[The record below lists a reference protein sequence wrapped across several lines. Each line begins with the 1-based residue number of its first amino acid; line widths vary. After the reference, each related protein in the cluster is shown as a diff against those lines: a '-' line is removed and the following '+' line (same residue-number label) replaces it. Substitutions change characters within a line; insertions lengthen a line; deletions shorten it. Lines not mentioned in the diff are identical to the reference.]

1 MIMYKLIILIF
12 LLLPFSVK
20 AIGLSIS
27 PSSLDIIS
35 PDIKEYNLNIKNISK
50 EPIISHI
57 QVDEYSDN
65 IILNNSEI
73 QLLPEQVTQIKI
85 KTDFSNFEE
94 GIKKTNISVISK
106 ALDKKRFNAAT
117 GIKVPITVYIFKDY
131 WKWSGQAV
139 FVVTFLSLSI
149 FIAIYYLLSYLLSK
163 KKKKKR
169 FSLNFLH
176 LHKKRKWY
184 HIFKR

>member
-1 MIMYKLIILIF
+1 MYKLIIFIL
-12 LLLPFSVK
+12 LLLPFSAK

-27 PSSLDIIS
+27 PSSLDLIS
-35 PDIKEYNLNIKNISK
+35 PDIKEYSLSIKNISK

-106 ALDKKRFNAAT
+106 ALDKKSFNAAT
-117 GIKVPITVYIFKDY
+117 GIKVPITIYVSKDY
-131 WKWSGQAV
+131 WQWSGQAV
-139 FVVTFLSLSI
+139 FVVTFLGLFI
-149 FIAIYYLLSYLLSK
+149 FIGIYYLLLYALLKKRK
-163 KKKKKR
+163 KKVC
-169 FSLNFLH
+169 SLNFIH